1 MFLGHFFNIRWLTD
15 CKKLQ
20 IHGIFFRTSST
31 CGIFVDPQLKFCI
44 FCSDRT
50 ENLYGLSRRCHLGAG
65 IGVYWTPKTKDISFL
80 FPSTHHLIHKIVVVF
95 CCETSDW
102 YIHAGNWVTWSIVT
116 ISFLGHLVLLGL
128 FFWTLLSFFETSF
141 ERWWK
146 KTSPEVIIWDFEQRK
161 EIHRLS
167 LHKVV
172 RKTQRRQL
180 CRVGISESG
189 RDFFFWSQKGDPY
202 MYFLKN
208 TFKPPTGLLRL

>member
-146 KTSPEVIIWDFEQRK
+146 KDIARGDHLGLRAAEGNPSIVPAQSGSENPKKTTLQGWDF
-161 EIHRLS
+161 
-167 LHKVV
+167 
-172 RKTQRRQL
+172 
-180 CRVGISESG
+180 GI
-189 RDFFFWSQKGDPY
+189 R
-202 MYFLKN
+202 
-208 TFKPPTGLLRL
+208 